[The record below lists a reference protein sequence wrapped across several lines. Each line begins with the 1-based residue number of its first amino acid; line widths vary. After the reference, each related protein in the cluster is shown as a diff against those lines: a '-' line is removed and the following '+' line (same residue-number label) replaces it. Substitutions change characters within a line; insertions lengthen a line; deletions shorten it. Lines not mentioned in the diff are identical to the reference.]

1 MKKIKRKNIINENLN
16 YIDDSRV
23 ENVNLGE
30 FNEEDMK
37 IFGANK
43 NLYRAIPS
51 MIDGLKPV
59 ARRILY
65 TMYISSAKTK
75 MTKMAMIC
83 SNTLMFHPHGDGSIA
98 DVAGGMAQSFSN
110 NAILLDTKGNPGTIS
125 GEQAAAPRYLEAKLS
140 EYALKCFFEDFNTSN
155 VDMKPSYIGDIEE
168 PEFLPARYPHAL
180 INPQFSS
187 MGYGAAS
194 NIPSY
199 NFKEVVDATLE
210 LMKNPSRKIYL
221 VPDSPTG
228 ADILDDGQFGN
239 ICENGIGTITMRGVY
254 SIDSSKNII
263 TITSLPCQTTVRQLK
278 SKIVDMKKNGELDDL
293 IDIKDY
299 SCSIRKPDQ
308 VYVQLVLK
316 PNANASNIIDTL
328 CTKTVLEKTFPVGIK
343 LIDDYRMFEY
353 GIKGFLLNWLSYRRD
368 IIRSSYSTQLVKNKE
383 KEYMNDIILFV
394 LNKDNGP
401 KTLDI
406 CKNSKTKTEAI
417 ERLMKRYKITSLQ
430 ASVIANMKMSDFTEE
445 AYKGFE
451 LKKQTL
457 IERIN
462 EIEKVLKD
470 EKSLDKIIE
479 EQLKEGVKL
488 FGTPR
493 KSRIIKSNKFV
504 EDTKHLLSISHDGY
518 IKKLPE
524 DTPFVGKVGLRD
536 NNLMTYR
543 LSNTDKILIF
553 DKNGKCAVL
562 NVSDIDNNKV
572 NDQSGVPISRYTKIS
587 DNIVATIV
595 VPNIPK
601 EEMVLMSVVLF
612 TSSSMAKRVE
622 ITDLIKTKT
631 TKTAI
636 SLDKD
641 DALITV
647 VPDFGSSKDCIV
659 YTNKGNGIRFKFGQF
674 KLMSPAS
681 KGLKQIDLSNDEVV
695 VGAEGIDASKKY
707 LLIMSS
713 QGKYK
718 LIKLSE
724 FPVMKRKDSSL
735 NLATLSGRDSIVS
748 IKAVNKHDTVI
759 VYHKESCFEFL
770 NIASLEI
777 GTRIGKCK
785 KIIKTPNTDCVLGL
799 DIQ

>member
-1 MKKIKRKNIINENLN
+1 MKKIKAIKRPNEALN
-16 YIDDSRV
+16 YTDDSRI

-30 FNEEDMK
+30 FNEDDMK

-59 ARRILY
+59 ARRVLY
-65 TMYISSAKTK
+65 TMYISSARTK

-83 SNTLMFHPHGDGSIA
+83 SNTLQFHPHGDGSIA

-110 NAILLDTKGNPGTIS
+110 NAVLLDTKGNPGTIS
-125 GEQAAAPRYLEAKLS
+125 GEQAAATRYLEAKLS
-140 EYALKCFFEDFNTSN
+140 AYTMKCFFEDFNTSN

-210 LMKNPSRKIYL
+210 LMKNPSKKIYL

-228 ADILDDGQFGN
+228 ADILDDGQFAN
-239 ICENGIGTITMRGVY
+239 ICETGVGTVTMRGTY
-254 SIDSSKNII
+254 EIDSEKNIV

-278 SKIVDMKKNGELDDL
+278 SKIVEMKKSGEFDEL

-299 SCSIRKPDQ
+299 SCSIKKPDQ
-308 VYVQLVLK
+308 VYVQLILK
-316 PNANASNIIDTL
+316 PDANASKVIDLL

-353 GIKGFLLNWLSYRRD
+353 GIKSFLLAWLAYRRD
-368 IIRSSYSTQLVKNKE
+368 IVRSSYSTQLVKSKE

-430 ASVIANMKMSDFTEE
+430 ASTIANMKMSDFTEE

-451 LKKQTL
+451 EKQRNL
-457 IERIN
+457 QDHIE
-462 EIEKVLKD
+462 ELTKVLKD

-479 EQLKEGVKL
+479 DQLKEGVRL
-488 FGTPR
+488 FGNPR
-493 KSRIIKSNKFV
+493 KSKIIKSDKIV
-504 EDTKHLLSISHDGY
+504 EETKHLFAISYDGY
-518 IKKLPE
+518 VKKLPH
-524 DTPFVGKVGLRD
+524 DTVCIGKVGAR
-536 NNLMTYR
+536 NNLTTYL
-543 LSNTDKILIF
+543 LSNTDRILVF
-553 DKNGKCAVL
+553 DKNGKCGIV
-562 NVSDIDNNKV
+562 NVVDIPDT
-572 NDQSGVPISRYTKIS
+572 DPTEQGVPIGRYAKIS
-587 DNIVATIV
+587 DNIVSSIL
-595 VPNIPK
+595 VPNVLK
-601 EEMVLMSVVLF
+601 DEMTLMSVVLF
-612 TSSSMAKRVE
+612 TAKSMAKRVE
-622 ITDLIKTKT
+622 ISDLLKTKS

-636 SLDKD
+636 SLDD
-641 DALITV
+641 DDSLVTV
-647 VPDFGSSKDCIV
+647 VPDFESMKDCIV
-659 YTNKGNGIRFKFGQF
+659 YTNMGNGIRFKFGQF

-681 KGLKQIDLSNDEVV
+681 KGLKQIELSNGEYVI
-695 VGAEGIDASKKY
+695 GAEGINSSKKY
-707 LLIMSS
+707 LLIMTS

-735 NLATLSGRDSIVS
+735 NFATLSGRDNIVA
-748 IKAVNKHDTVI
+748 IKAVNKHDTVSI
-759 VYHKESCFEFL
+759 FHKEANVEFL
-770 NIASLEI
+770 DVSSLDV

-785 KIIKTPNTDCVLGL
+785 KVIKTSSSDCVLEMKVEK
-799 DIQ
+799 